1 MFSLLVA
8 LEERRQSGRGVHVE
22 CTMVEGALNAAAE
35 QLVEFTAYGNR
46 MERQGNRAYNAAPQ
60 GLYPCRGHSLESP
73 QWLAL
78 SVATDDQWA
87 ALRQWLGDPAWSAE
101 PALGDLQGRRQ
112 RHDEIDN
119 HLAAHLADRDREEVA
134 ESLRAIG
141 VPAAVLADPR
151 ESSLHSQMRA
161 RGFHET
167 LDHPVAGSLAHP
179 TLPFRYASVPS
190 WLRNPAP
197 TLGQHSREILKE
209 LGYDEARIA
218 GLEEAKI
225 IGTVPEGLA

>member
-1 MFSLLVA
+1 
-8 LEERRQSGRGVHVE
+8 
-22 CTMVEGALNAAAE
+22 
-35 QLVEFTAYGNR
+35 
-46 MERQGNRAYNAAPQ
+46 
-60 GLYPCRGHSLESP
+60 
-73 QWLAL
+73 
-78 SVATDDQWA
+78 
-87 ALRQWLGDPAWSAE
+87 
-101 PALGDLQGRRQ
+101 
-112 RHDEIDN
+112 
-119 HLAAHLADRDREEVA
+119 
-134 ESLRAIG
+134 
-141 VPAAVLADPR
+141 
-151 ESSLHSQMRA
+151 MRA